1 MTTWIGIDISK
12 DTADIGWFD
21 GLIKKH
27 IKVTNDQD
35 GFRKAIDSVPI
46 DCKFIMEATGTY
58 YLNFALFLVEN
69 GQHVSVENPIRIKN
83 HIRTDLHRSKDDKS
97 DSLSIAKF
105 GEEKNPPA
113 WIPVTEDAIK
123 LQQLAGLID
132 LYGKQIVQ
140 QSNQI
145 HAYSR
150 VKYMSD
156 VVLKSL
162 KKTTKYLS
170 AEKAKIEKQYMELVN
185 KSHRRELEIIKS
197 IPGIGESTAAR
208 LITSVGDFN
217 RFESSRQLIAY
228 LGLAPTRRQSG
239 TSLNRKGPIS
249 RMGGCKM
256 RSFLYLCGISAAKHN
271 SDCRAMWVR
280 MKAAGKPG
288 KVIIIAIAN
297 KLIRQAY
304 AMVQSDSFYV
314 KNYANCA

>member
-1 MTTWIGIDISK
+1 MATWIGIDISK

-21 GLIKKH
+21 GAIKKH
-27 IKVTNDQD
+27 IKVNNDD
-35 GFRKAIDSVPI
+35 AGFQKAIDSVPI

-58 YLNFALFLVEN
+58 YLNFALFLVEKN
-69 GQHVSVENPIRIKN
+69 LHVSVENPIRIRN

-132 LYGKQIVQ
+132 LYGKQIIQ
-140 QSNQI
+140 ETNQI

-156 VVLKSL
+156 FVIAAL
-162 KKTTKYLS
+162 KKTVKLLQVQ
-170 AEKAKIEKQYMELVN
+170 KAKTEKEFMTLVE
-185 KSHRRELEIIKS
+185 KSYSRELEIIKS

-217 RFESSRQLIAY
+217 RFSSSRQLISY
-228 LGLAPTRRQSG
+228 LGLSPTRKQSG

-249 RMGGCKM
+249 RMGGCRM
-256 RSFLYLCGISAAKHN
+256 RSFLYLCGISAARYN
-271 SDCRAMWVR
+271 DDCRAMWLR

-288 KVIIIAIAN
+288 KVIIIAIVN

-304 AMVQSDSFYV
+304 AMVKSDSMFV
-314 KNYANCA
+314 NNYAKRA